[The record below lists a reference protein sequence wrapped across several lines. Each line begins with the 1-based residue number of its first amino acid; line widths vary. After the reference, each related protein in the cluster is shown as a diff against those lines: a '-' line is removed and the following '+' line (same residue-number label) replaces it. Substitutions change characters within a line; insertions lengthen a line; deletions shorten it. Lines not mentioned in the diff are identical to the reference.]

1 MCSIAG
7 IQWGCLKSIF
17 DSVFFRY
24 LSEIDFKYSIPKD
37 EWATFGTNHI
47 CMKNIHYSVP
57 DTLVGKKVGVK
68 IYSDKIV
75 MLYQG
80 AKVAGHERVYG
91 VADTKN

>member
-1 MCSIAG
+1 
-7 IQWGCLKSIF
+7 
-17 DSVFFRY
+17 
-24 LSEIDFKYSIPKD
+24 
-37 EWATFGTNHI
+37 
-47 CMKNIHYSVP
+47 MKNIHYSVP